1 MTWHLRDREFEKKL
15 NEKAP
20 SILNFT
26 TALNVRMA
34 RISSEALKNTLS
46 VFVEFQRVGTAGVIH
61 EHNVIEFSIN
71 EIEEVI
77 EYNPKGWNNYPDV
90 TPPES
95 VMMRVDCF
103 NESGLLI
110 HSCRGYWNGQCW
122 MTWNGYK
129 LDDTQTIRFRPWED

>member
-1 MTWHLRDREFEKKL
+1 MTWHLRDRDFEKKL

-20 SILNFT
+20 PILNFT

-77 EYNPKGWNNYPDV
+77 EYNPNGWNNYPDV

-129 LDDTQTIRFRPWED
+129 LDDAQTIRFRPWED